1 MARLAASLLATALV
15 PAAAQGPARAQL
27 SPAVRQF
34 VVADSPTIA
43 IRNVRVVDGTGA
55 APREGQ
61 TIVMAG
67 GRIAALGS
75 AASTAIP
82 AGAHVIDGSGKTL
95 LPGFVLV
102 HEHMF
107 YPAGDGAYNEHPNTF
122 PRLYLAGGVTTAR
135 TGGNMGA
142 YADINLKRRIDS
154 GLVPGPKL
162 DVTAP
167 YLNGP
172 NPFVQ
177 MYALRDSADARRF
190 VAHWADQ
197 GATSWKAYMQ
207 ITRAQLAAAIDEAH
221 KRGQKVT
228 GHLCSVSYREAASLG
243 IDNLEHGFLAASD
256 FLPSRVPDRCSGQT
270 ALAVGTITPETDT
283 TARSLIRF
291 LVDRK
296 VAITSTLAIF
306 ESFTPGRPATPLRVL
321 DAMSPDAR
329 SRYLQSRAATAG
341 NMNSPFARS
350 FPNAMKLEKM
360 FHDAGGL
367 LVAGTDPT
375 GYGGVLPGFGSQ
387 RAIELLVEAGLT
399 PLEAIRVATLNGATY
414 LGRAD
419 RVGTLAV
426 GKDADV
432 LLVNGNP
439 AERIADIEKIEIVF
453 KDGVGYD
460 SPRLIERS
468 RGQVGGQ

>member
-1 MARLAASLLATALV
+1 MRAILPVAVLMLVAAQ
-15 PAAAQGPARAQL
+15 AAAQRPAFAP
-27 SPAVRQF
+27 SVRQ
-34 VVADSPTIA
+34 VIAVDSPVVA
-43 IRNVRVVDGTGA
+43 IRNVRLIDGTGA
-55 APREGQ
+55 PARDGQ
-61 TIVMAG
+61 TIVMSAG
-67 GRIAALGS
+67 KITAIGPV
-75 AASTAIP
+75 ASTAVP
-82 AGAHVIDGSGKTL
+82 PNAHVIDGAGKTV

-107 YPAGDGAYNEHPNTF
+107 YPGGGAVYHEFPYSF

-135 TGGNMGA
+135 TGGNMAA
-142 YADINLKRRIDS
+142 YADINLKRQIDAGS
-154 GLVPGPKL
+154 VPGPKL

-177 MYALRDSADARRF
+177 MYALKDAADARRF
-190 VAHWADQ
+190 VNQWANE
-197 GATSWKAYMQ
+197 GATSFKAYMQ
-207 ITRAQLAAAIDEAH
+207 ITRAQLGAAIEEAH
-221 KRGQKVT
+221 KRGLKVT
-228 GHLCSVSYREAASLG
+228 GHLCSVTYREAAALG
-243 IDNLEHGFLAASD
+243 IDNLEHGFLAATD
-256 FLPSRVPDRCSGQT
+256 FAAAKAPDQCPGAQVQYI
-270 ALAVGTITPETDT
+270 ANMNPETDT
-283 TARSLIRF
+283 VAQSLIRT

-296 VAITSTLAIF
+296 VALTSTLAIF
-306 ESFTPGRPATPLRVL
+306 ESFTPARPATPLRVL

-329 SRYLQSRAATAG
+329 SRYLQSRAATAVQ
-341 NMNSPFARS
+341 MASPYAKA

-387 RAIELLVEAGLT
+387 RTIELLVEAGLT
-399 PLEAIRVATLNGATY
+399 PLQAIRVATLNGATY

-419 RVGTLAV
+419 RVGTVAV

-432 LLVNGNP
+432 LLVAGDP
-439 AERIADIEKIEIVF
+439 GARIADIQRLEIVF

-460 SPRLIERS
+460 SAKLIERT
-468 RGQVGGQ
+468 RGMVGNQ

>member
-1 MARLAASLLATALV
+1 MRILPPLVLASLIAIPASAQRPTLSAAT
-15 PAAAQGPARAQL
+15 
-27 SPAVRQF
+27 RQF
-34 VVADSPTIA
+34 VVTDSPVVA
-43 IRNVRVVDGTGA
+43 IRNVRVIDGTGA
-55 APREGQ
+55 AAREGQ
-61 TIVMAG
+61 TIVMSA
-67 GRIAALGS
+67 GRIAALGP
-75 AASTAIP
+75 AGSTAIP
-82 AGAHVIDGSGKTL
+82 ANAHVLDGAGKTA

-107 YPAGDGAYNEHPNTF
+107 YPGGGGVYHEHPYSF

-135 TGGNMGA
+135 TGGTMGA
-142 YADINLKRRIDS
+142 YADLNLRRQIDA
-154 GLVPGPKL
+154 GTVPGPKL

-177 MYALRDSADARRF
+177 MDALQDAADARRF
-190 VAHWADQ
+190 VNQWADE
-197 GATSWKAYMQ
+197 GATSFKAYMQ
-207 ITRAQLAAAIDEAH
+207 ITRAQLGAAIEAAH
-221 KRGQKVT
+221 QRGLKVT
-228 GHLCSVSYREAASLG
+228 GHLCSVTYREAAALG
-243 IDNLEHGFLAASD
+243 IDNLEHGFLAATD
-256 FLPSRVPDRCSGQT
+256 FARGKAPDRCPGAQV
-270 ALAVGTITPETDT
+270 AYVAAMDPATDT
-283 TARSLIRF
+283 IARSIIRT

-296 VAITSTLAIF
+296 VALTSTLAIF
-306 ESFTPGRPATPLRVL
+306 ESFTPARPATPLRVL
-321 DAMSPDAR
+321 DAMTPDAR
-329 SRYLQSRAATAG
+329 SRYLQSRAATAVQLS
-341 NMNSPFARS
+341 SPYARA

-387 RAIELLVEAGLT
+387 RTIELLVEAGLT

-432 LLVNGNP
+432 LLVAGDP
-439 AERIADIEKIEIVF
+439 GTRIGDIARVEIVF

-460 SPRLIERS
+460 SARLIERT
-468 RGQVGGQ
+468 RGMVGAQ

>member
-1 MARLAASLLATALV
+1 MRFLVLTCFAAAPLLAQRPALGPMAR
-15 PAAAQGPARAQL
+15 QM
-27 SPAVRQF
+27 
-34 VVADSPTIA
+34 VVVDSPVVA
-43 IRNVRVVDGTGA
+43 IRNVRVIDGTGA
-55 APREGQ
+55 PARDGQ
-61 TIVMAG
+61 TLVMSNG
-67 GRIAALGS
+67 KITALGA

-82 AGAHVIDGSGKTL
+82 AGAHLIDGSGKTV

-107 YPAGDGAYNEHPNTF
+107 YPAGGAVYHEFPFSF

-135 TGGNMGA
+135 TGGNMAA
-142 YADINLKRRIDS
+142 YADINLKRQIDA
-154 GLVPGPKL
+154 GTVPGPKL

-177 MYALRDSADARRF
+177 MYALKDAADARRF
-190 VAHWADQ
+190 VNLWAGE
-197 GATSWKAYMQ
+197 GATSFKAYMQ
-207 ITRAQLAAAIDEAH
+207 ITRAQLGAAIEEAH
-221 KRGQKVT
+221 RRGLKVT
-228 GHLCSVSYREAASLG
+228 GHLCSVTYREAAALG

-256 FLPSRVPDRCSGQT
+256 FAASKAPDQCPGAQIQYI
-270 ALAVGTITPETDT
+270 ANMTPETDT
-283 TARSLIRF
+283 VARSIIRA
-291 LVDRK
+291 LVDRR
-296 VAITSTLAIF
+296 VALTSTLAIF

-341 NMNSPFARS
+341 QMSSPYAKA

-360 FHDAGGL
+360 FHDAGGM

-387 RAIELLVEAGLT
+387 RTIELLVEAGLT

-414 LGRAD
+414 LGRSD
-419 RVGTLAV
+419 RVGSLAV

-432 LLVNGNP
+432 LLVAGDP
-439 AERIADIEKIEIVF
+439 GTRIADIARLEIVF
-453 KDGVGYD
+453 KDGVGFD
-460 SPRLIERS
+460 SARLIERTK
-468 RGQVGGQ
+468 GMVGAQ